1 MSNDAKLERCQAA
14 TAAQKIPTRGEMSG
28 IRLVHRAPELGR
40 QRGNLA
46 RNLEAL
52 WRFCFPTA
60 VDFDPKTDRIIV
72 ADSQRNR
79 LQIYRKVR
87 DYVEFQANL

>member
-1 MSNDAKLERCQAA
+1 
-14 TAAQKIPTRGEMSG
+14 
-28 IRLVHRAPELGR
+28 
-40 QRGNLA
+40 
-46 RNLEAL
+46 
-52 WRFCFPTA
+52 

-87 DYVEFQANL
+87 GYVDFQANL